1 MMTWLKKWNIK
12 IKIGKEISTFNNTEN
27 WKKLILVS
35 KVKPLQIKQETAF
48 QFMNSI
54 KPIFSLLIINKLY
67 TWNSLSPFL

>member
-12 IKIGKEISTFNNTEN
+12 IKIGKEISTFSNIEN

-35 KVKPLQIKQETAF
+35 KVKPLQIKQEIAF

>member
-12 IKIGKEISTFNNTEN
+12 RKIGKEISTFNNIEN